1 MAARAACNLNSMRKG
16 RLAFVKS
23 KIRGTVVQVNS
34 GGDLITDI
42 SEAQLVGVG
51 RTTDT
56 KILVD
61 DEHETYGLFD
71 SSHDQPSMTL
81 IAIIDPKQTLRLH
94 LVSDSAAMMLG
105 VTTGAKV
112 EVRW

>member
-56 KILVD
+56 KILVSA
-61 DEHETYGLFD
+61 L
-71 SSHDQPSMTL
+71 
-81 IAIIDPKQTLRLH
+81 AILPN
-94 LVSDSAAMMLG
+94 
-105 VTTGAKV
+105 
-112 EVRW
+112 

>member
-1 MAARAACNLNSMRKG
+1 M
-16 RLAFVKS
+16 
-23 KIRGTVVQVNS
+23 QVNLD
-34 GGDLITDI
+34 GDLITDI
-42 SEAQLVGVG
+42 GEQQLTVVG

-56 KILVD
+56 KIVVD

-71 SSHDQPSMTL
+71 SNHHQPSMTL
-81 IAIIDPKQTLRLH
+81 IAIVDPQKTLRLH

-105 VTTGAKV
+105 VTIGAKV

>member
-1 MAARAACNLNSMRKG
+1 MAARAACNQYSMRRG
-16 RLAFVKS
+16 RLAFVTS

-34 GGDLITDI
+34 DGDLITDI
-42 SEAQLVGVG
+42 GEEQLTGVG
-51 RTTDT
+51 RTTET
-56 KILVD
+56 KIIVD

-71 SSHDQPSMTL
+71 SNHQQPSMTL
-81 IAIIDPKQTLRLH
+81 IAIVDPKQTLRLH